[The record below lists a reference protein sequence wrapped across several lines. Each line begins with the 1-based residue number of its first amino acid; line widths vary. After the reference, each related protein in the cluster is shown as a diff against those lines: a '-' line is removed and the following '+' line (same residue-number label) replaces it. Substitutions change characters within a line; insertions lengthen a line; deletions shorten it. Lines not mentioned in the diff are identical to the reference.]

1 MTTTYPLPTLAA
13 TVGLTG
19 ITAPSFNDILLSLQ
33 ATFQGIYGADAYIGA
48 DSQDGQLLGAVASA
62 INDCNSMAV
71 SIYNAFSPQTA
82 VGVGLSSV
90 VKINNITRNVA
101 TNSQVNLDIV
111 GIVGTTIIGGQA
123 GDANGNKWNLPAS
136 VVIPGSGTITVTAT
150 ADQLGA
156 INAPISSVNQILTPT
171 AGWQTVNNTTTATPG
186 QPVESDAQ
194 LRIRQQ
200 ISQPLN
206 SNTVLQSLAANLK
219 AIPGVTYGTIY
230 ENDTGSVDTNSLP
243 AHSISCVVKGGDAAV
258 IASTIYTK
266 KGNGVTTYGTSSQTI
281 IDISGAVRTIY
292 FSIPTEIPIRV
303 NISISAL
310 TGYTSAI
317 GVEIQNQITNFI
329 NAFVIGEDL
338 VVNRIYQAALLNGD
352 PLNLT
357 FKITDLQAGPVSGAV
372 GTTDV
377 TIAYTEKATC
387 TPADV
392 HITLV

>member
-13 TVGLTG
+13 TVSEAG
-19 ITAPSFNDILLSLQ
+19 ISAPAFNDILLSLQ

-48 DSQDGQLLGAVASA
+48 DSQDGQLLGAIASA
-62 INDCNSMAV
+62 VNDCNAMAV

-82 VGVGLSSV
+82 QGVGLSSV

-111 GIVGTTIIGGQA
+111 GVVGTTILIGQA

-136 VVIPGSGTITVTAT
+136 VVIPGGGTITVTAT
-150 ADQLGA
+150 ADVLGA
-156 INAPISSVNQILTPT
+156 INAPINSVNQILTPT
-171 AGWQTVNNTTTATPG
+171 AGWQTVNNSTTATPG

-206 SNTVLQSLAANLK
+206 SNTVLQALAANLK

-230 ENDTGSVDTNSLP
+230 ENDTEATDSNSLP

-258 IASTIYTK
+258 IAATIYAK

-281 IDISGAVRTIY
+281 VDISGALRTIY
-292 FSIPTEIPIRV
+292 FSIPTEKPIRV

-310 TGYTSAI
+310 TGYTSAV

-338 VVNRIYQAALLNGD
+338 VVNRIYQPALLNGD

-357 FKITDLQAGPVSGAV
+357 FKITDLQAGLVSGSV
-372 GTTDV
+372 GTSDV
-377 TIAYTEKATC
+377 AIAYTEKATC
-387 TPADV
+387 QPSDV